1 LETISSFSK
10 NDYINRK
17 LAPKQFDRH
26 NFLWRMATFQPN
38 VRWAEPSPCH
48 SGSGEQDGIESVLTN
63 EQVDSWR
70 NRGFALVNGVIP
82 EDLLVAVKA
91 DAAAMFPPPGS
102 QEAEKLRDFG
112 SGGRMDF
119 PCPESDAFNRVIV
132 HHRLLKCLSQ
142 LLDVDVMD
150 LRLTQGEL
158 WPKYGSERSGV
169 ADDNTDQRM
178 HCDYPN
184 HTLAHP
190 SEWENPEAVEMI
202 LYLNNVEEC
211 GGATAV
217 VPREGPEDKGYQWPI
232 CQMPGFGSLVWHN
245 DMTLAEQYLRESSP
259 EVAQFRAQ
267 HLYPRESYAKFQFG
281 TILLNPLYSG
291 TDSISKRGY
300 MPIRDTI
307 EADEE
312 TPLSS
317 SFSKSRDKNGR
328 TVEYISIDNS
338 AEEKQERENLAVVP
352 AQSDFQGDRY
362 QGQIMKFERILAHLV
377 NERTVLAWFRTN
389 LAFVILGLKY
399 LKLGNV
405 YLDSEHFASI
415 LLFICGG
422 VFLAILPFSWYSGY
436 YRYEKCKEMIDYNI
450 DQLGNF
456 LYKLGFDFDNMSLA
470 FIIFSSF
477 FGIII
482 SSTMIIWT
490 TTTSDDYSPI

>member
-281 TILLNPLYSG
+281 TILFYRHD
-291 TDSISKRGY
+291 TWHRG
-300 MPIRDTI
+300 
-307 EADEE
+307 
-312 TPLSS
+312 TPLAPNSHRFVINMTVRRS
-317 SFSKSRDKNGR
+317 DATHIMNLHQGWCWKMYTKSMFL
-328 TVEYISIDNS
+328 
-338 AEEKQERENLAVVP
+338 ERLI
-352 AQSDFQGDRY
+352 AQYSVQ
-362 QGQIMKFERILAHLV
+362 Q
-377 NERTVLAWFRTN
+377 RTVLGFPAPGYRYWTAKTIAAVGSRYGPFG
-389 LAFVILGLKY
+389 VDMKP
-399 LKLGNV
+399 
-405 YLDSEHFASI
+405 YLDA
-415 LLFICGG
+415 
-422 VFLAILPFSWYSGY
+422 LAPAA
-436 YRYEKCKEMIDYNI
+436 K
-450 DQLGNF
+450 
-456 LYKLGFDFDNMSLA
+456 
-470 FIIFSSF
+470 
-477 FGIII
+477 
-482 SSTMIIWT
+482 
-490 TTTSDDYSPI
+490 

>member
-1 LETISSFSK
+1 MIYISV
-10 NDYINRK
+10 
-17 LAPKQFDRH
+17 
-26 NFLWRMATFQPN
+26 T
-38 VRWAEPSPCH
+38 
-48 SGSGEQDGIESVLTN
+48 
-63 EQVDSWR
+63 
-70 NRGFALVNGVIP
+70 NRGITRKIGFPMESSYESIQQAIRDTFELPKFVRFSCVSAPSGVVSDREIDMRDVVNGTVKSVGIKIQEIEE
-82 EDLLVAVKA
+82 EDLN
-91 DAAAMFPPPGS
+91 S
-102 QEAEKLRDFG
+102 R
-112 SGGRMDF
+112 
-119 PCPESDAFNRVIV
+119 PE
-132 HHRLLKCLSQ
+132 Q
-142 LLDVDVMD
+142 
-150 LRLTQGEL
+150 
-158 WPKYGSERSGV
+158 
-169 ADDNTDQRM
+169 
-178 HCDYPN
+178 
-184 HTLAHP
+184 TLF
-190 SEWENPEAVEMI
+190 
-202 LYLNNVEEC
+202 
-211 GGATAV
+211 
-217 VPREGPEDKGYQWPI
+217 D
-232 CQMPGFGSLVWHN
+232 
-245 DMTLAEQYLRESSP
+245 
-259 EVAQFRAQ
+259 
-267 HLYPRESYAKFQFG
+267 
-281 TILLNPLYSG
+281 LLNPLYSG

-338 AEEKQERENLAVVP
+338 AEEKQESENLAVVP